1 MTQRGPDQGYHP
13 QIIVPTPGKMS
24 GAPASLQPG
33 PEELRNRSSRVS
45 VVGAGLL
52 DQLTPDRYRVY
63 QRQVR
68 VLGDASLYDT
78 SLSPAK
84 PFQFSLGSYEVPST
98 MGIFITEIEL
108 RVFTFSG
115 VAARETEEVDPGNL
129 TTNLGYSF
137 TYGAE
142 SNPYDSLSDIT
153 PVLFAV
159 GTRAPTVP
167 FYAANAAINRTN
179 PSGKGAGLFPFD
191 GSRPG
196 PVDGPVAVYIDPQS
210 KTFQGLAYCF
220 KPLEIPVAFF
230 QFKVAGYQVDQNT
243 ASNLLKS
250 IVALPSAL
258 LLAPSPL
265 DAAGTHIPGA
275 LSQTPSRSGREGE

>member
-1 MTQRGPDQGYHP
+1 MTQRGPEQGYH
-13 QIIVPTPGKMS
+13 QNIIVPSPGKMN
-24 GAPASLQPG
+24 GAPHSLQPG

-63 QRQVR
+63 KRQTR
-68 VLGDASLYDT
+68 VTGDASLYDV
-78 SLSPAK
+78 SLSPAR
-84 PFQFSLGSYEVPST
+84 PFQFSLGAYEVPPT
-98 MGIFITEIEL
+98 MGIFITEIDL

-115 VAARETEEVDPGNL
+115 IAARDTVEVDTGNL

-137 TYGAE
+137 TYGGE
-142 SNPYDSLSDIT
+142 TNPYDSLSDIT

-159 GTRAPTVP
+159 GTRSATVP
-167 FYAANAAINRTN
+167 FYASNAAINRTN
-179 PSGKGAGLFPFD
+179 PSGKGAGLFAFD

-196 PVDGPVAVYIDPQS
+196 PSDGPVAVYIDPQS
-210 KTFQGLAYCF
+210 KTFQGMAYCF
-220 KPLEIPVAFF
+220 KPLDIPVAFF
-230 QFKVAGYQVDQNT
+230 QFTLAGYQVDQNT

-250 IVALPSAL
+250 IVPLPSAL